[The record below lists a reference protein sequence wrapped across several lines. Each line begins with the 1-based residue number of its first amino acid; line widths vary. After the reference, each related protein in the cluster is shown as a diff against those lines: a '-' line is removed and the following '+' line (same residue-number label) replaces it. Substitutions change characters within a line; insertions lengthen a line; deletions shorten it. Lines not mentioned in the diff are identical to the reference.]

1 MAQYDVHPIGGGA
14 LVMDCQADTLSHL
27 ESRVV
32 IPLMP
37 RDQVPPPTDFLH
49 PIVNVNG
56 QMLILATQLM
66 TAIPKSELGQPVAS
80 LAEARYA
87 IVRATDLLLTGS

>member
-1 MAQYDVHPIGGGA
+1 MAQYDVHPLSDGA

-32 IPLMP
+32 IPLLQ
-37 RDQVPPPTDFLH
+37 RDAVPPATDFLN
-49 PIVNVNG
+49 PILHVNG
-56 QMLILATQLM
+56 QPLVLATQMM
-66 TAIPKSELGQPVAS
+66 TAIPRSELGRPVAS
-80 LAEARYA
+80 LADARYA